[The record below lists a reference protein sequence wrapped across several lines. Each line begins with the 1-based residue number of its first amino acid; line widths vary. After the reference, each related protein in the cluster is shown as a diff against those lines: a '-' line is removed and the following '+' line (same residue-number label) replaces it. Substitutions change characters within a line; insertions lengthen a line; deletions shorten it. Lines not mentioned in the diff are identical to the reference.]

1 MAVARRALLLGLTNA
16 DWSLLRPLLDSGRLP
31 SLSALIERGVSGSIR
46 TLQPQFEPLLWTSA
60 ASGRRATAH
69 GVVGC
74 RDTVDPENPR
84 PLSSLTRKAH
94 CLWHHAAVH
103 ERRSLVIN
111 WPVTFPAEPIR
122 GVCLSDLFFRLAG
135 TPEALEVP
143 PSSSLSP
150 ASAREDLVDTR
161 ISPSRLSL
169 EELKFFIESPAPD
182 DPLLAPLTVALAEQ
196 LSVHAATL
204 ALLDREAWDLA
215 MVRYDLLA
223 TLGPRF
229 MACHPPQLTWVEDS
243 IFNRYRKVM
252 TNAAIYLDYLLG
264 HVLLRLGDDDL
275 VVVFSE
281 RGLLADEQRPVSAR
295 VAARA
300 EGAPWFRDRGILV
313 MAGPEL
319 DADGGLFG
327 AGLLDLAPTVL
338 HGLGLPLPQ
347 GIEGRVLMEALSLTE
362 QPRAASMPAPPL
374 SECGGHPPGRQLSE
388 EEADLL
394 ARRWREIGLDRSP
407 PDDPTADREAQYHNR
422 FALAAVHI
430 DAGRP
435 DRALPLLDS
444 LYRHRPDDDR
454 IMLHLAR
461 CRQATG
467 DLPGARELLEQVVD
481 HPDIRPHELM
491 ELARLHLASEQPD
504 HALACLFRAEQ
515 AEGEKAP
522 VHCRIGQVYLQM
534 ERWEEAE
541 RAFTK
546 ALDRDPDHANSHLGL
561 ARTRLGQERAETAVE
576 AALRSIEL
584 NSERPAGHFWLGVA
598 LVEAGQPED
607 AVGVFETLLR
617 QYPNDRE
624 TLKKM
629 IDVLDALG
637 RDADAYRQRLHRVE
651 MVEQLEQSGRE
662 FLRSVRR

>member
-1 MAVARRALLLGLTNA
+1 MAIARRALLLGLANA

-31 SLSALIERGVSGSIR
+31 SLGALIERGVSGSIR

-60 ASGRRATAH
+60 ASGRRATTH

-74 RDTVDPENPR
+74 RETVDADNPR

-111 WPVTFPAEPIR
+111 WPVTFPAEPLR

-135 TPEALEVP
+135 TPEALEAP
-143 PSSSLSP
+143 PSASASP
-150 ASAREDLVDTR
+150 AAVRHDLVDTR
-161 ISPSRLSL
+161 VSPSRLSA
-169 EELKFFIESPAPD
+169 EELGFFVDSPQPD
-182 DPLLAPLTVALAEQ
+182 DPLLAPLAVALAEQ
-196 LSVHAATL
+196 LSVHTATL
-204 ALLDREAWDLA
+204 ALLDRESWDLA
-215 MVRYDLLA
+215 VVRYDLLA
-223 TLGPRF
+223 ALGPRF
-229 MACHPPQLTWVEDS
+229 MACHPPQLAWVEDS
-243 IFNRYRKVM
+243 VFGRYRNVM
-252 TNAAIYLDYLLG
+252 TNAAIYLDHLLG
-264 HVLLRLGDDDL
+264 HLLLRLGDEDL
-275 VVVFSE
+275 MVVFSE

-300 EGAPWFRDRGILV
+300 EGAPWFRDRGVLV
-313 MAGPEL
+313 LAGPAV
-319 DADGGLFG
+319 DADAGLFG

-338 HGLGLPLPQ
+338 HALGLPQPH

-362 QPRAASMPAPPL
+362 PPRAASMPAPPL
-374 SECGGHPPGRQLSE
+374 SECGGHVPGRQLSE

-394 ARRWREIGLDRSP
+394 ARRWREIGVDRSP
-407 PDDPTADREAQYHNR
+407 PGDPAADRQAQYHNR
-422 FALAAVHI
+422 FTLAAVHL

-435 DRALPLLDS
+435 NRALPLLES
-444 LYRHRPDDDR
+444 LYRDRPDDDR

-467 DLPGARELLEQVVD
+467 DLPGARELLEQVVA
-481 HPDIRPHELM
+481 HPDIRPYELM
-491 ELARLHLASEQPD
+491 ELARLHLSSGQSD
-504 HALACLFRAEQ
+504 QALACLFRAEQ

-534 ERWEEAE
+534 ERWEEAG
-541 RAFTK
+541 RAFSK
-546 ALDRDPDHANSHLGL
+546 ALDRDPEHASAHLGL
-561 ARTRLGQERAETAVE
+561 ARTRLGQQQAEAAVE

-584 NSERPAGHFWLGVA
+584 NPERPAGHFWLGVA
-598 LVEAGQPED
+598 LAEAGQPED
-607 AVGVFETLLR
+607 SVGVFETLLR
-617 QYPNDRE
+617 QYPRDRE

-629 IDVLDALG
+629 IEVLDALG
-637 RDADAYRQRLHRVE
+637 RDADAYRQRLHRVR

-662 FLRSVRR
+662 YLRSVRR

>member
-1 MAVARRALLLGLTNA
+1 MAVARRALLLGLANA

-31 SLSALIERGVSGSIR
+31 SVGALIERGVSGSIR

-74 RDTVDPENPR
+74 RETVDADHPR
-84 PLSSLTRKAH
+84 PLSSLTRKSH
-94 CLWHHAAVH
+94 CLWHHAAAH
-103 ERRSLVIN
+103 DRRSLVMN
-111 WPVTFPAEPIR
+111 WPVTFPAEPVR

-135 TPEALEVP
+135 TPEALEAP
-143 PSSSLSP
+143 PSSSASP
-150 ASAREDLVDTR
+150 AAVRDKLGDTR
-161 ISPSRLSL
+161 VSPSRLSL
-169 EELKFFIESPAPD
+169 EELKFFIDSPEPD
-182 DPLLAPLTVALAEQ
+182 DPMLAPLTVALAEQ

-204 ALLDREAWDLA
+204 ALLDRESWDLA

-229 MACHPPQLTWVEDS
+229 MACHPPQLAWLEDS
-243 IFNRYRKVM
+243 IFGRYRNVM
-252 TNAAIYLDYLLG
+252 TNAAIYLDHLLG

-295 VAARA
+295 VAARP
-300 EGAPWFRDRGILV
+300 EGAPWYRDRGVLV
-313 MAGPEL
+313 LAGPGV
-319 DADGGLFG
+319 DADAGLFG

-338 HGLGLPLPQ
+338 HALGLPLPH
-347 GIEGRVLMEALSLTE
+347 GIEGRVLMEALPLTE
-362 QPRAASMPAPPL
+362 PLRAESMPPPPL
-374 SECGGHPPGRQLSE
+374 SECGGHVPGRQLSA

-394 ARRWREIGLDRSP
+394 TRRWREIGLARSA
-407 PDDPTADREAQYHNR
+407 PDDAAADREAQFHNR
-422 FALAAVHI
+422 FALAAVHL

-435 DRALPLLDS
+435 HRALPLLES
-444 LYRHRPDDDR
+444 LYRDLPDDDR

-467 DLPGARELLEQVVD
+467 DLAGARELLEQVVA

-522 VHCRIGQVYLQM
+522 VHYRIGQVYLQM

-541 RAFTK
+541 RAFSK
-546 ALDRDPDHANSHLGL
+546 ALDRDPEHANSHLGQ
-561 ARTRLGQERAETAVE
+561 ARTRLGQERAEAAVE
-576 AALRSIEL
+576 AALRSVEL
-584 NSERPAGHFWLGVA
+584 SPERPAGHFWLGVA
-598 LVEAGQPED
+598 LAEAGQPED

-617 QYPNDRE
+617 QYPRDRE

-629 IDVLDALG
+629 IEVLDALG
-637 RDADAYRQRLHRVE
+637 RDADAYRERLHRVE
-651 MVEQLEQSGRE
+651 VVEQLEQSGRE
-662 FLRSVRR
+662 YLRSVRR